1 MYERFLLFFSQK
13 EKQQDIAHPI
23 FLMLD
28 YETSLAYNKSPLKD
42 KEWERLEEPLS
53 QQWEDIKKR
62 YEIND

>member
-1 MYERFLLFFSQK
+1 
-13 EKQQDIAHPI
+13 
-23 FLMLD
+23 MLD
-28 YETSLAYNKSPLKD
+28 YETILAYNKSPLSD